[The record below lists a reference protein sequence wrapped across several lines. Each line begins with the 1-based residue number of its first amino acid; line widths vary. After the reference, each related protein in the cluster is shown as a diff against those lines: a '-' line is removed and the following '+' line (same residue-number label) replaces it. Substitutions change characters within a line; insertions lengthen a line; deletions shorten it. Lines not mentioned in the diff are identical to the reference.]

1 MDTFSL
7 TICDDDKI
15 THEVVAKYLLKF
27 YKKRNVDLQLQHFYN
42 AKTLLSHAEDQQTIL
57 MDIDMPETDG
67 IAASEKLT
75 LLNPN
80 VNIIMLTS
88 KRERFKDAFRIG
100 ATRFVTKPIEL
111 SELYE
116 AVESARKKQRT
127 FPDLLVEVN
136 GRHWKINQKKL
147 YMAEAYRNKTILYL
161 KDRNISVNL
170 TLKNLEARLCPD
182 LFLRVHKSFLVNMT
196 HVADIQDRVITLSNG
211 IRAMVSFRRETDVK
225 KKLFENEAYWG

>member
-27 YKKRNVDLQLQHFYN
+27 YKKRNVELQLQHFYN

-136 GRHWKINQKKL
+136 GRQWKINQKKL

-170 TLKNLEARLCPD
+170 TLKNLESRLCPD